1 MELEKVAN
9 KLMEVSEEG
18 VSTISKLCREQV
30 QLQNEIR
37 ELEGAIKV
45 KKARLREVSE
55 ELLPTSADE
64 HQIKEIT
71 TEDGYN
77 VTINDFYDARISA
90 TDLEQREKAFA
101 WLVANKFDYLIKNK
115 VEIIFERKEHNQA
128 MALVEDL
135 KTRGLAKKSS
145 TKTWVEYQSLKAFVK
160 EQIQKGEVKLP
171 FDLLNIYEGRRAKV
185 TKKI

>member
-30 QLQNEIR
+30 QLEQDIR
-37 ELEGAIKV
+37 ELEGAIKL
-45 KKARLREVSE
+45 KKARLKEVSE

-77 VTINDFYDARISA
+77 VTINDFYDARIS
-90 TDLEQREKAFA
+90 
-101 WLVANKFDYLIKNK
+101 V
-115 VEIIFERKEHNQA
+115 
-128 MALVEDL
+128 
-135 KTRGLAKKSS
+135 KKH
-145 TKTWVEYQSLKAFVK
+145 
-160 EQIQKGEVKLP
+160 
-171 FDLLNIYEGRRAKV
+171 LLG
-185 TKKI
+185 

>member
-45 KKARLREVSE
+45 KKARLREVS
-55 ELLPTSADE
+55 
-64 HQIKEIT
+64 
-71 TEDGYN
+71 DGYT
-77 VTINDFYDARISA
+77 VTITDFYDARISA
-90 TDLEQREKAFA
+90 TDTEQREKAFA
-101 WLVANKFDYLIKNK
+101 WLVDNNFDHLIKNK
-115 VEIIFERKEHNQA
+115 VEIVFDRKEHNKA
-128 MALVEDL
+128 TALVADL
-135 KTRGLAKKSS
+135 KTRGLADKSS

>member
-37 ELEGAIKV
+37 ELEGAVKV
-45 KKARLREVSE
+45 KKARLMEVSE

-77 VTINDFYDARISA
+77 VTITDFYDARISA
-90 TDLEQREKAFA
+90 TDTNA
-101 WLVANKFDYLIKNK
+101 VALLCSLRSNTISTLFFIRWSKLLST
-115 VEIIFERKEHNQA
+115 NQA
-128 MALVEDL
+128 NAFSRCSRSVAD
-135 KTRGLAKKSS
+135 KSS

>member
-30 QLQNEIR
+30 QLEQDIR
-37 ELEGAIKV
+37 ELEGAIKL
-45 KKARLREVSE
+45 KKARLKEVSE

-115 VEIIFERKEHNQA
+115 VEIIFERKEHNIA

-135 KTRGLAKKSS
+135 KKRGLAKKSS